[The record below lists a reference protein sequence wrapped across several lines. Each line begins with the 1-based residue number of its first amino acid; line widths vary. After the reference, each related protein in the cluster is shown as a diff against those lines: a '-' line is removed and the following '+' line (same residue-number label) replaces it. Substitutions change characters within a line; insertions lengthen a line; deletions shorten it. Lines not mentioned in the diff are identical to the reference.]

1 MAISRRLLVRAIV
14 DQLENEASSVVM
26 RRLAAYVIEHKM
38 SRQLELILADIE
50 SELARRGTVV
60 ADVTSARP
68 LAEES
73 REAIL
78 EYIRGLTGS
87 QRPTLREKI
96 DEELL
101 GGVIIK
107 VAGTELDSS
116 LKMKLQRLK
125 TI

>member
-1 MAISRRLLVRAIV
+1 MAISRRLLVRAIA
-14 DQLENEASSVVM
+14 DQLENESSSVVM
-26 RRLAAYVIEHKM
+26 RRLAAYIIEHRM
-38 SRQLELILADIE
+38 SRQLELILADVE
-50 SELARRGTVV
+50 TELARRGTVV

-73 REAIL
+73 RDAIL
-78 EYIRGLTGS
+78 DYIRGLTGA
-87 QRPTLREKI
+87 QHPTLREKI

-101 GGVIIK
+101 GGVIVK

-116 LKMKLQRLK
+116 LRTKLQRLK